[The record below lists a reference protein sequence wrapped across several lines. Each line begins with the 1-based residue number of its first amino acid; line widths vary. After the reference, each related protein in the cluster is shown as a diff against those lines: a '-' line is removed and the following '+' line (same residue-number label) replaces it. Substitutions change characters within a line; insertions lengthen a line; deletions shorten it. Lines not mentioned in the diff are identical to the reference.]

1 MEDKQAKKLT
11 KAQEVFIDEYLLCLN
26 ATEAYSRAYP
36 KATRE
41 SAGRAGHRLLKN
53 VEISAEIDR
62 RQAEYH
68 MSVNE
73 ALRLQADIGRG
84 DMGALADDNGFFDF
98 KRAKRMG
105 LTRLVKKFDQEVT
118 TVLAK
123 TEDGEDKEIIR
134 TKIELYPANTAHE
147 LILKAHGTFK
157 DQIDITSAGLPLTPK
172 MSDEERMESMKKLA
186 QAIVKEMSKKEVG
199 KK

>member
-1 MEDKQAKKLT
+1 MTESKQAKKLT
-11 KAQEVFIDEYLLCLN
+11 KAQEVFIDEYLVCLN

-36 KATRE
+36 KAKRE
-41 SAGRAGHRLLKN
+41 SAGAAGHRLLRN

-68 MSVNE
+68 MTINE

-84 DMGALADDNGFFDF
+84 DMGALADENGFFDF

-118 TVLAK
+118 TILAK
-123 TEDGEDKEIIR
+123 KEDGEDREIIR
-134 TKIELYPANTAHE
+134 TKVELYPADIAQE
-147 LILKAHGTFK
+147 RILKIHGKFK
-157 DQIDITSAGLPLTPK
+157 DSVDITSGGQPLTPK
-172 MSDEERMESMKKLA
+172 MSDEERMENMKKLA
-186 QAIVKEMSKKEVG
+186 SAIVKEMSKK
-199 KK
+199 